1 MEKINELKGEDAIVV
16 TDVGQH
22 QMWAAQYMRFSEP
35 RSFITSGGLGAMG
48 FCLPAA
54 IGAKLGAPDRTVI
67 PIVGD
72 GGLQMTMQE
81 LGTAAEQKLPLKVFV
96 INNSRLGM
104 VRQLQE
110 FYHDKRYVAVDIQ
123 FNPDFAALGRI
134 YGMEGYT
141 VDNPL
146 QLTELLPRI
155 LTSAAPVMV
164 NCIVDHCENV
174 LPMVLNGSDISEAIG

>member
-1 MEKINELKGEDAIVV
+1 
-16 TDVGQH
+16 
-22 QMWAAQYMRFSEP
+22 
-35 RSFITSGGLGAMG
+35 
-48 FCLPAA
+48 
-54 IGAKLGAPDRTVI
+54 
-67 PIVGD
+67 
-72 GGLQMTMQE
+72 
-81 LGTAAEQKLPLKVFV
+81 
-96 INNSRLGM
+96 M

-141 VDNPL
+141 VDSPS

-174 LPMVLNGSDISEAIG
+174 LPMVLNGSNISEAIG